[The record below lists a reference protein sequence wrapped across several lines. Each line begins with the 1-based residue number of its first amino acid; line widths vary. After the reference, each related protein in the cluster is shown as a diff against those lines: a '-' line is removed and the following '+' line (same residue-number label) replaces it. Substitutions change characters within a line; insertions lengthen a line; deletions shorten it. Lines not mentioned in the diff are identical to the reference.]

1 MKRNKERDEEM
12 DYQINFEKYAANF
25 VIPACVTDDLPHI
38 SADYLKVILQIF
50 QTPTHNYSSS
60 LLSTLL
66 EMKESKVIS
75 ALQYWE
81 SKGLL
86 RLSGQSSPQAFVVG
100 KKAQPVKTPSVPDDS
115 EITFLM
121 QAAEGIMGRPIT
133 SQERNTL
140 LQICNVM
147 NMPADI
153 VVMVIQYCSEIG
165 NCSMYKVEKI
175 CAEWANEGITTHE
188 RAENKLKLLSEK
200 DSVEQNVARCL
211 KISGRPLT
219 KSEAKYAHIWV
230 EEWGFKYDMISAAY
244 EITVSNTKGL
254 SLAYLNKVLE
264 NWSRTGIRTPE
275 EISRWKWQG
284 STAAEREAS
293 SYSRDELEDYW
304 NKN

>member
-1 MKRNKERDEEM
+1 M
-12 DYQINFEKYAANF
+12 DYQIDYQKYAVNF
-25 VIPACVTDDLPHI
+25 VVPACITEDLPHI
-38 SADYLKVILQIF
+38 NADYLKVILQIF
-50 QTPTHNYSSS
+50 QTPTHHYSSS
-60 LLSTLL
+60 LLATLL
-66 EMKESKVIS
+66 EIKEDVVTA
-75 ALQYWE
+75 ALRYWQE
-81 SKGLL
+81 KGLL
-86 RLSGQSSPQAFVVG
+86 KLEGSSDPKPYVIG
-100 KKAQPVKTPSVPDDS
+100 KKVTPVTEPSVVDNS

-133 SQERNTL
+133 SQERGTL

-175 CAEWANEGITTHE
+175 CAEWANEGINTHE

-230 EEWGFKYDMISAAY
+230 EEWGFKYDMICAAY
-244 EITVSNTKGL
+244 EITITNTKGL

-275 EISRWKWQG
+275 EINRWNWQAG
-284 STAAEREAS
+284 NSPEREAS

>member
-1 MKRNKERDEEM
+1 MAM
-12 DYQINFEKYAANF
+12 DYQIDFQKYSVNF
-25 VIPACVTDDLPHI
+25 VVPACITDDLPHI
-38 SADYLKVILQIF
+38 NADYLKVILQIF

-66 EMKESKVIS
+66 EMKESKVIA

-81 SKGLL
+81 SKGVLH
-86 RLSGQSSPQAFVVG
+86 LSGTAAVKQPYVVSKKASPV
-100 KKAQPVKTPSVPDDS
+100 AQPVIPNDS
-115 EITFLM
+115 EIRFLM

-153 VVMVIQYCSEIG
+153 VVMVMQYCSEIG
-165 NCSMYKVEKI
+165 SCSMYKVEKI
-175 CAEWANEGITTHE
+175 CAEWVNEGITTHE
-188 RAENKLKLLSEK
+188 RAENKLKLLAEK

-211 KISGRPLT
+211 KISGRGLSKT
-219 KSEAKYAHIWV
+219 EAKYAHTWV
-230 EEWGFKYDMISAAY
+230 EEWGFKYDMISEAY
-244 EITVSNTKGL
+244 EITVNRTGGL
-254 SLAYLNKVLE
+254 SLSYMNKVLE

-275 EISRWKWQG
+275 EIKKWNWQG
-284 STAAEREAS
+284 TAGGQRTAS